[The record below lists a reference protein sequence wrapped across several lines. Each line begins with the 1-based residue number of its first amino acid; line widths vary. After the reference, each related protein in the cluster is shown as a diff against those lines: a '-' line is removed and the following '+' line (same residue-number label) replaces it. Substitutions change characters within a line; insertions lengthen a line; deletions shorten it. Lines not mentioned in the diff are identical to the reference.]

1 MSPSQRAPYEAMA
14 KADKMKGKSG
24 GEKYSSQGVP
34 LSQIEREKREKEL
47 AERLMKKEIEDT
59 VKDGF
64 ANDSKYSN
72 NGFEIGNEKNCF
84 FFVLCSLGHPK
95 VLFRDGQLLCE
106 NHRLR
111 LHPSR
116 NSGGRIFVEIWGQQ
130 EVPHFH

>member
-14 KADKMKGKSG
+14 KADKLKGKSG

-84 FFVLCSLGHPK
+84 FSCSVQPWPPK
-95 VLFRDGQLLCE
+95 STISWWPIT
-106 NHRLR
+106 LR
-111 LHPSR
+111 KPQIATTS
-116 NSGGRIFVEIWGQQ
+116 Q
-130 EVPHFH
+130 PK